1 MNILLHDLYF
11 LYLFFSFSL
20 GGRNRLIVKNNHR
33 APSGVLPDRHLAFH
47 QMGVWCFAR
56 SGTLPPLVFC
66 QVGDLVFHQIDL
78 AFYQIA
84 PGAS

>member
-20 GGRNRLIVKNNHR
+20 EGRNRRIVRKNLR
-33 APSGVLPDRHLAFH
+33 APSGVLPDRYLAFH

-56 SGTLPPLVFC
+56 SGTPPPLVFC
-66 QVGDLVFHQIDL
+66 QVGDLVFHQVALAFHQIDL
-78 AFYQIA
+78 
-84 PGAS
+84 GAS

>member
-11 LYLFFSFSL
+11 LYLFFPFSL
-20 GGRNRLIVKNNHR
+20 GGRNRQIVKKNHR
-33 APSGVLPDRHLAFH
+33 ASSGVLPDRRLAFH

-56 SGTLPPLVFC
+56 SGTMPHLVIC
-66 QVGDLVFHQIDL
+66 QVGDLVFHQIH
-78 AFYQIA
+78 ATTHGRG